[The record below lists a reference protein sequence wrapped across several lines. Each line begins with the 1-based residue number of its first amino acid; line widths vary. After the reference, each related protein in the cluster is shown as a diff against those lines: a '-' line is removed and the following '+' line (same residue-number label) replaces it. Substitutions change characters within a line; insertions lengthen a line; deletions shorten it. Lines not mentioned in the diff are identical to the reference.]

1 MIERDER
8 PLSEIQFALDVH
20 DPVERERI
28 AVQIRGLLALQGVQM
43 AQDIIE
49 KGCTGLVCPAS
60 GRAQIGLTLEEAQ
73 FVRQNMAGSIC
84 GLPCYVPPNR
94 FCLVHDCV
102 GALQLTGNADGPQLS
117 RHPEGIPLCSR
128 ELTLE
133 EAAAVG
139 AIQRK
144 MMKDAADAA
153 KAMGL
158 EATASEVEA
167 SEVDPLAS
175 TSKKSSMGQ
184 VGGSDNLHGFVCSE
198 HAEFNPDCRFCL
210 AQAVAEGPFDPVI
223 ELRALSAKQTPFS
236 SGCGADLLRLLE
248 NSATARVEIYVLAAR
263 WVRKLTRE

>member
-1 MIERDER
+1 MKERDDR

-28 AVQIRGLLALQGVQM
+28 SVQIRGMLALQGVKVG
-43 AQDIIE
+43 QDIIE
-49 KGCTGLVCPAS
+49 KGCTGLVQPAT
-60 GRAQIGLTLEEAQ
+60 AWLTIEEAK

-102 GALQLTGNADGPQLS
+102 GALQLMGNADGPQLA
-117 RHPEGIPLCSR
+117 RHPEGVPACSR

-133 EAAAVG
+133 EAASVG

-144 MMKDAADAA
+144 MLQDAADAA
-153 KAMGL
+153 KALGL
-158 EATASEVEA
+158 EATASEVET

-175 TSKKSSMGQ
+175 TSS
-184 VGGSDNLHGFVCSE
+184 GSDSLHGFICSE
-198 HAEFNPDCRFCL
+198 HAEFNPACRFCL
-210 AQAVAEGPFDPVI
+210 AQAVAEGPFDPVV
-223 ELRALSAKQTPFS
+223 EVRVCSPQEAPQWS
-236 SGCGADLLRLLE
+236 SYPDSRGLVHLLE
-248 NSATARVEIYVLAAR
+248 NSAITHVELRVRAAR